1 MTERG
6 LKNINVFYSTFTN
19 VFFYIFVTFFLRFLI
34 FPGTFFTSMPQT
46 DRVSAFVV
54 DRVKIFLTSMCAHV
68 GGTRNSGDAGSAT
81 LGRGEHDDHRYP
93 LLPHTR
99 VIVQNLVPTLRSNR
113 GRT

>member
-1 MTERG
+1 
-6 LKNINVFYSTFTN
+6 
-19 VFFYIFVTFFLRFLI
+19 
-34 FPGTFFTSMPQT
+34 MPQT